1 MKDQAQ
7 AVVQVRLPKRR
18 IYKTPRLL
26 MADAYTVG
34 SNDFQSDDARKQST
48 YYITFRRNLY
58 KINPDLYS
66 KGDDRIV
73 FVGLPRIL
81 EKLFYEPI
89 THEEIDEAK
98 RFLQTAKV
106 DTQGLVPYNF
116 PEAMWRVVV
125 DKYNGRPP
133 ILISAL
139 PEGSVAYPNEPLIQ
153 IENVA
158 KDDEEMGE
166 LAAWFESKLLHVW
179 ASSERVTQE
188 RHWFEYC
195 LDIVRKIEPNISD
208 AEAEFKASLMLHD
221 FGDRAG
227 MNDTESEEQGMY
239 HLLVFPG
246 TDTFAGGYQAWKNS
260 NEEAGIATS
269 VLALA
274 HRNVQ
279 AFENEGDCYW
289 NMYNKAPNNAILSQV
304 ADCYDFYNSVNSYQ
318 LPIALDAKAEGNG
331 KVIVAR
337 PDSGDAEEQVLWV
350 CKLAKRN
357 GLYTEQVIDG
367 KTWYFATNLK
377 FIEGDGMSFAMMKK
391 INSTL
396 MEHGFVPYSWGLYG
410 VGGGL
415 RNDLKRDNLSAKYAL
430 CSVNGRSVCKFSEDI
445 GKTTLPGPF
454 KVLRTP
460 EALRNAKTILFAWE
474 DGENAMVEFFNGARV
489 ENPFGEIMFDENFLS
504 TKRRIKAQFS
514 TMPKTLETEDNHNYP
529 ASDAVRQRRL
539 ELLKQYAP
547 KKRKENY

>member
-1 MKDQAQ
+1 MKETKE
-7 AVVQVRLPKRR
+7 VRLPKRR
-18 IYKTPRLL
+18 IFKTPRILL
-26 MADAYTVG
+26 ADAYTIG
-34 SNDFQSDDARKQST
+34 SNEFQSDEAKRQST
-48 YYITFRRNLY
+48 YYLTFRRKLHKIDPELY
-58 KINPDLYS
+58 A

-98 RFLQTAKV
+98 LYLAQAKV
-106 DTQGLVPYNF
+106 DTQGLVPYDF
-116 PEAMWRVVV
+116 PEEMWRAVV
-125 DKYNGRPP
+125 DDYNGRPP
-133 ILISAL
+133 IIIKAL

-153 IENVA
+153 VVSA
-158 KDDEEMGE
+158 APDDKNMGE

-195 LDIVRKIEPNISD
+195 LNMVKGIEPDISE

-227 MNDTESEEQGMY
+227 MGLEESDEQGMY

-246 TDTFAGGYQAWKNS
+246 TDTFSGGYQAWKNS
-260 NEEAGIATS
+260 NGEAGLSVS

-279 AFENEGDCYW
+279 AYENEGDCYW
-289 NMYNKAPNNAILSQV
+289 NMYNKAKNNSILSQV
-304 ADCYDFYNSVNSYQ
+304 ADCYDFYNSVNNYQ
-318 LPIALDAKAEGNG
+318 LAIALDAKAKGNG
-331 KVIVAR
+331 KIIVAR

-350 CKLAKRN
+350 CKLAKRH
-357 GLYTEQVIDG
+357 GLFTEKVING

-377 FIEGDGMSFAMMKK
+377 FIEGDGMSFTMMKK
-391 INSTL
+391 INATL
-396 MEHGFVPYSWGLYG
+396 MLNGFVPYSWGLYG

-415 RNDLKRDNLSAKYAL
+415 RNNLKRDNLSAKYAL
-430 CSVNGRSVCKFSEDI
+430 CDVNGRSVCKFSEDI

-460 EALRNAKTILFAWE
+460 DALRNKETIVFGWE
-474 DGENAMVEFFNGARV
+474 DGPDAMVEHFNGSRI
-489 ENPFGEIMFDENFLS
+489 NDPFGEIMFSENFLS
-504 TKRRIKAQFS
+504 AKRRIKAQFAV
-514 TMPKTLETEDNHNYP
+514 MPLSMETADNHNYP
-529 ASDAVRQRRL
+529 ASESIKKRRI
-539 ELLKQYAP
+539 ELLVKYAP
-547 KKRKENY
+547 KKRKENYS